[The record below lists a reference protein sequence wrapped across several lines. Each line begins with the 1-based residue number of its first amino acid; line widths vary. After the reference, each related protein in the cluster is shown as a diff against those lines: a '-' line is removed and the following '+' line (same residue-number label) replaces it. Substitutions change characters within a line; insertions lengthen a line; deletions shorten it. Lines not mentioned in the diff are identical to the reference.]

1 MWELLAQGT
10 LTDYAQ
16 PAGFIGVLVFII
28 RWFMVALDKRNEVI
42 EKMADKGNEVI
53 ERNTKAFT
61 QQAEE
66 LREVK
71 HAIRGAGLKLNDRS
85 GN

>member
-61 QQAEE
+61 QQTEE

-71 HAIRGAGLKLNDRS
+71 RAIRGAGLKLNDRS

>member
-71 HAIRGAGLKLNDRS
+71 RAIRGAGLKLNDRS